1 MTCLVPSSKASL
13 KSQGQVLLGEV
24 GRLDEGEELLLVLGM
39 KGGLKVLTIFVREV
53 KVIMAT
59 NKVVVLAGGQVKEVV
74 VLMLDVDG
82 VEDRQEEAEAG
93 VAVEEDRGAGGRSF
107 AIGASPSTITLG
119 CPTQSSSRGRPPLN
133 TSALERR

>member
-1 MTCLVPSSKASL
+1 MPSSKGSL

-59 NKVVVLAGGQVKEVV
+59 NKVVVLAGVQAEGVV
-74 VLMLDVDG
+74 VLM
-82 VEDRQEEAEAG
+82 
-93 VAVEEDRGAGGRSF
+93 
-107 AIGASPSTITLG
+107 
-119 CPTQSSSRGRPPLN
+119 
-133 TSALERR
+133 

>member
-1 MTCLVPSSKASL
+1 MPSSKGSL

-59 NKVVVLAGGQVKEVV
+59 NKVVVLAGGQVEEMV
-74 VLMLDVDG
+74 VLMWEVAG
-82 VEDRQEEAEAG
+82 GEDRHDQPLYE
-93 VAVEEDRGAGGRSF
+93 
-107 AIGASPSTITLG
+107 
-119 CPTQSSSRGRPPLN
+119 SSSDAGIESGTEADDCL
-133 TSALERR
+133 SEK

>member
-59 NKVVVLAGGQVKEVV
+59 NKVVVLAGGQVEEMVV
-74 VLMLDVDG
+74 QMVNNINLG
-82 VEDRQEEAEAG
+82 NNSYS
-93 VAVEEDRGAGGRSF
+93 GGRKDDK
-107 AIGASPSTITLG
+107 GMEEK
-119 CPTQSSSRGRPPLN
+119 
-133 TSALERR
+133 ERVV

>member
-1 MTCLVPSSKASL
+1 MTCLVPSSKGSL

-59 NKVVVLAGGQVKEVV
+59 NKVVVLAGVQAEGVV
-74 VLMLDVDG
+74 VLM
-82 VEDRQEEAEAG
+82 
-93 VAVEEDRGAGGRSF
+93 
-107 AIGASPSTITLG
+107 
-119 CPTQSSSRGRPPLN
+119 
-133 TSALERR
+133 

>member
-53 KVIMAT
+53 KMIMAT
-59 NKVVVLAGGQVKEVV
+59 NKVVVLAGGQVEEVV
-74 VLMLDVDG
+74 VLMWEVAG
-82 VEDRQEEAEAG
+82 GEDRQAGAEAG
-93 VAVEEDRGAGGRSF
+93 VAVEEDRGAGGRSS
-107 AIGASPSTITLG
+107 AIGS
-119 CPTQSSSRGRPPLN
+119 
-133 TSALERR
+133 

>member
-1 MTCLVPSSKASL
+1 M
-13 KSQGQVLLGEV
+13 LGEV

-82 VEDRQEEAEAG
+82 VEDRQEGAEAG
-93 VAVEEDRGAGGRSF
+93 VAVEEDRGAGG
-107 AIGASPSTITLG
+107 
-119 CPTQSSSRGRPPLN
+119 
-133 TSALERR
+133 

>member
-82 VEDRQEEAEAG
+82 VEDRQEGAEAG
-93 VAVEEDRGAGGRSF
+93 VAVEEDRGAGG
-107 AIGASPSTITLG
+107 
-119 CPTQSSSRGRPPLN
+119 
-133 TSALERR
+133 

>member
-59 NKVVVLAGGQVKEVV
+59 NKVVVLAGGQVEEGV
-74 VLMLDVDG
+74 VLMWEVARG
-82 VEDRQEEAEAG
+82 EDRQAGAEAEAG
-93 VAVEEDRGAGGRSF
+93 VAVEEDRGAGGRSS
-107 AIGASPSTITLG
+107 AIGS
-119 CPTQSSSRGRPPLN
+119 
-133 TSALERR
+133 